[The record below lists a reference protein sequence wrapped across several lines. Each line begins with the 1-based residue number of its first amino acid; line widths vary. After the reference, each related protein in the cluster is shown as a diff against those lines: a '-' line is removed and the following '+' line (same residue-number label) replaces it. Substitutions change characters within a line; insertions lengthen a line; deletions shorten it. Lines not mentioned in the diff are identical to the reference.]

1 MQRHETPQSA
11 PPWRDLVDLFAALGP
26 ADVARLAADVDDDDL
41 DDAVWRALAPILLA
55 PMLLAPK
62 AVQR

>member
-11 PPWRDLVDLFAALGP
+11 PPWDLVDLFAPLGA
-26 ADVARLAADVDDDDL
+26 ADIARLAADVDDDDL
-41 DDAVWRALAPILLA
+41 DDAVWRALAP
-55 PMLLAPK
+55 MLLAPK